1 MRQLTDGDRIRQFMR
16 ALGAEAE
23 QDTRVYF
30 TGGATAVLVG
40 WRAMTIDVDLRL
52 FPETDRLLQALPRL
66 KEQLHMNL
74 ELASPADFIPELP
87 GWESRSVSIA
97 REGHITFY
105 HYDFYAQALAKIER
119 GHRQD
124 LEDVRQMIQRGLVE
138 PDRLRRHFDDMAPLL
153 YRYPAIDPRSFRQA
167 LEDMLRNP
175 ETPNR

>member
-1 MRQLTDGDRIRQFMR
+1 MR
-16 ALGAEAE
+16 ALGAEAD

-40 WRAMTIDVDLRL
+40 WRAATIDVDLRIV
-52 FPETDRLLQALPRL
+52 PETDRLLQALPHL

-74 ELASPADFIPELP
+74 ELASPSDFIPGLP
-87 GWESRSVSIA
+87 GWEARSVSIA
-97 REGHITFY
+97 REGRIAFY

-124 LEDVRQMIQRGLVE
+124 IEDVRQMLQRGLIE
-138 PDRLRRHFDDMAPLL
+138 PDLLRRHFDEIARLL

-167 LEDMLRNP
+167 LEEMLGEAQGPPRGS
-175 ETPNR
+175 